1 MHHMDMCKSQRLDQS
16 IIFFLMTM
24 EMERGKRL
32 QLREG
37 RRGGRSR
44 EGEGGDRKKEEERNS
59 GRGMKGKR

>member
-1 MHHMDMCKSQRLDQS
+1 MA
-16 IIFFLMTM
+16 M

-44 EGEGGDRKKEEERNS
+44 EGKGGDRKKEEERNS
-59 GRGMKGKR
+59 GRGMKGK